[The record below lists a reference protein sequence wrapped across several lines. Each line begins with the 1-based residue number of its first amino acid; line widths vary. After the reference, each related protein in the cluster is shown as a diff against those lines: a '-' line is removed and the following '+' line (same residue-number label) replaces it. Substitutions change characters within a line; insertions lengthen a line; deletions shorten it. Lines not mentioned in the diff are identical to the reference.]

1 MKDDTSLVPRTIMI
15 VSFVI
20 SVLLA
25 VIPFIMVCIHQHQQ
39 GKLIQEIEQQAPQI
53 SIIPM
58 PAESAVLPDSEP
70 PANQLEDVPAADEI
84 EYSGIGILT
93 IECIDLKLP
102 VTHGASEAQLNIAVG
117 WIPES
122 QPIGHGGNAIIAGH
136 RARSFG
142 RLFYRLDELAAGDII
157 EYRPATGKTMRFEVT
172 EVFIVDPDDPKIINA
187 PDSGAYLTL
196 ITCTPIRTGTHRLVA
211 RAVLL

>member
-1 MKDDTSLVPRTIMI
+1 MKDDTNLVPRTIMI
-15 VSFVI
+15 VSFII

-39 GKLIQEIEQQAPQI
+39 DKLIREIEQQAPQI

-58 PAESAVLPDSEP
+58 PTASTVLPDNDPSASHP
-70 PANQLEDVPAADEI
+70 DDVPAADET

-102 VTHGASEAQLNIAVG
+102 VTHGASDAQLNIAVG
-117 WIPES
+117 WIPET
-122 QPIGHGGNAIIAGH
+122 QPIGSAGNAIIAGH

-142 RLFYRLDELAAGDII
+142 RLFYRLDELAAGDIV
-157 EYRPATGKTMRFEVT
+157 EYQPATGKKMRFEVV
-172 EVFIVDPDDPKIINA
+172 EVFVTDPDDPKIINA